1 MYTRTDLSSCPL
13 WAHLSDMLQGAP
25 LQKLPLCCSLSQKS
39 ANTSTDEWTTRFLH
53 FVTKKLKTLKT
64 PPASRSSDV
73 GKILYPYFWSMSCI
87 KRLPWWKYFLI
98 TCFRR
103 ICSRWIHSVDHQSHI
118 CNSWI
123 TDRWSC
129 VWRDGN
135 SWWPEDHACDYLMAK
150 WMVFF
155 FSVHSSK

>member
-13 WAHLSDMLQGAP
+13 WAQLSDMLQGAP

-53 FVTKKLKTLKT
+53 FVTKNWKHLKHPLHHAAQMLARYCIHIFGQCH
-64 PPASRSSDV
+64 ASRGSPGENTS
-73 GKILYPYFWSMSCI
+73 WSHV
-87 KRLPWWKYFLI
+87 
-98 TCFRR
+98 FRR

-118 CNSWI
+118 CNTWI

-135 SWWPEDHACDYLMAK
+135 SWSPEDHACDYLMAK
-150 WMVFF
+150 SMVFF